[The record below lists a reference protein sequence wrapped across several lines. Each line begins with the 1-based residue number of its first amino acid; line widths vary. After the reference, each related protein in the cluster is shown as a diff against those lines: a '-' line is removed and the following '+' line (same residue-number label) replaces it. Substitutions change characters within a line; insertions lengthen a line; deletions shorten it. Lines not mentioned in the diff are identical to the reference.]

1 MTGSDEPTIEFEPLL
16 SESFV
21 AACLRDHPL
30 ARERT
35 VTWAELARYDFMTVD
50 KASGNRLVM
59 DLALASTRERPQ
71 PCFETRHVSTLVSFV
86 ESGLGVA
93 AVPRLSMPRKGHP
106 LLVSVPIIEPEV
118 TRTVGLI
125 KRRGRSLSPAAEHLY
140 GMLRATAQKQTTAP
154 KAPAHARRSRR

>member
-1 MTGSDEPTIEFEPLL
+1 M
-16 SESFV
+16 
-21 AACLRDHPL
+21 
-30 ARERT
+30 
-35 VTWAELARYDFMTVD
+35 
-50 KASGNRLVM
+50 M
-59 DLALASTRERPQ
+59 DLALASTRDRPH

-106 LLVSVPIIEPEV
+106 SLVSVPIVEPEV

-140 GMLRATAQKQTTAP
+140 AMLRAVAHKQMAAGKDSTPAQRAGSTELP
-154 KAPAHARRSRR
+154 PAGRGGRTRSRRTADVR